1 MTRCEGGC
9 SVRAGKPVKIRTAD
23 AFFVDW
29 PLEVEARRA
38 TLWARPGRSQVRWY
52 RLKSPLEP
60 LGRARETRYRGVCVS
75 RVAPAAIQHHRPGR
89 WTPRMLSRR
98 LTPMNSSAWNRIDCG
113 KLRPSAWAFFEVD
126 HQFKGYRLST
136 DGALW
141 RWLGIHRLGQG
152 RRPVDELVVAEAA
165 PSIEHP
171 DALDYV
177 LRGRAAFRKPPSHRD
192 RQRYSCET
200 ADANKPSR

>member
-1 MTRCEGGC
+1 LKAGTRRLRQRHPA
-9 SVRAGKPVKIRTAD
+9 VRIKA
-23 AFFVDW
+23 
-29 PLEVEARRA
+29 EMQRA
-38 TLWARPGRSQVRWY
+38 NQASL
-52 RLKSPLEP
+52 P
-60 LGRARETRYRGVCVS
+60 LGRAQRRYS
-75 RVAPAAIQHHRPGR
+75 IIALADGR
-89 WTPRMLSRR
+89 THAFSHAYS
-98 LTPMNSSAWNRIDCG
+98 MNSSAWNRIDCG